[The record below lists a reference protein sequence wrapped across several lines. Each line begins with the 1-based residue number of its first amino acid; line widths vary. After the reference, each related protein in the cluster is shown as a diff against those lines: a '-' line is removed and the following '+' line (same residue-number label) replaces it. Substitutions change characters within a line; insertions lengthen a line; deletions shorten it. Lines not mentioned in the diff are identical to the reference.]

1 MKRRKLI
8 RHSPKHSDHDFLSS
22 IELVIVDQADAMLM
36 QNWEHVEHIFEHLN
50 LQPKE
55 THGCDF
61 SRVRRWYLDQNARY
75 LRQTVVFSAFLT
87 PELNGLFS
95 THMLNVG
102 GKVKISQ
109 TSAGAL
115 LDVGQQVQLR
125 QTFIRYNS
133 ASPASDPDD
142 RFKYFTSAVVPTITR
157 TAEVSDG
164 SAGVL
169 VFIPSYLDFVRV
181 RNYFTSSSATQN
193 IDVGVVSEYTE
204 LPDVRRA
211 RSHLL
216 TGRHAVLLYTG
227 RAHHFRRYLIKGV
240 KRVFMYALPE
250 NPIFYTEIVGG
261 FLGASIADGKVD
273 PSAANVRALF
283 SRWDGLALERIV
295 GTERVGRMMLE
306 KGGDTFDFR

>member
-1 MKRRKLI
+1 
-8 RHSPKHSDHDFLSS
+8 
-22 IELVIVDQADAMLM
+22 MLM

-61 SRVRRWYLDQNARY
+61 SRVRKWYLDQNARY
-75 LRQTVVFSAFLT
+75 LRQTLVFSAYLT

-95 THMLNVG
+95 THMQNVA
-102 GKVKISQ
+102 GKVKVSP

-125 QTFIRYNS
+125 QTFVRYNS
-133 ASPASDPDD
+133 KSPASDPDD
-142 RFKYFTSAVVPTITR
+142 RFKYFTSAVVPQIVR
-157 TAEVSDG
+157 SAEVG
-164 SAGVL
+164 GGPAGLL

-181 RNYFTSSSATQN
+181 RNYFTSSTATQN

-204 LPDVRRA
+204 LPEVRRT
-211 RSHLL
+211 RSHFL

-240 KRVFMYALPE
+240 KKVIMYALPE
-250 NPIFYTEIVGG
+250 NPIFYTEVVGG
-261 FLGASIADGKVD
+261 FLGSCIAEGKVD
-273 PSAANVRALF
+273 AAEANVRTLF
-283 SRWDGLALERIV
+283 SKWDGLALERVV
-295 GTERVGRMMLE
+295 GTERVGRMMVE